1 MHRGD
6 RRVDTRR
13 FKLRI
18 VAGASRAARLFF
30 ARRGRW
36 PGVDVLDSTQRRTLA
51 VAVFALS
58 FGLGC
63 IDIPSPE
70 APDPGPSIDTS
81 APTGPPDA
89 ADDSSPTTPPG
100 EPLILALTGI
110 APDHGSVSGGASA
123 RISGTGFAAGMIVL
137 IDESLALDLKV
148 IDETSATLVIPPH
161 PAGVVDVSVW
171 HPAAQS
177 ADPIV
182 LESAFRYAPDIVV
195 TSIEPATGDVSGG
208 AKLTVRGAGFAED
221 ARFFIGG
228 REAIAASR
236 LDAETLS
243 GILPPGPFGAA
254 DVHVVADGATAV
266 ARDAFTYGTSPRIDA
281 LEPSSGLASGGT
293 HVRLLGRGFD
303 AGTLV
308 RFGDSDA
315 AVADVASDGGWV
327 ELTAPAGPAGTLAD
341 VAVASA
347 FGEVTARQAWAWQA
361 AGADPYVLAC
371 THAFPSAGPA
381 EGGTTVELSCAG
393 LHYGVEVAFGDAP
406 AEILITDPAAHRL
419 VVRAPPG
426 GPGLVDLIVTSP
438 FASVVLAGAFTWEAE
453 PILQITGIEP
463 AQGAV
468 GGGTTVTLS
477 GRGFG
482 LDATVRIG
490 ALEATAVTRL
500 ADGSLRAVSPAG
512 SPGAADVIVRSGGA
526 ETRLDGGYSYTDGRL
541 GIHLVAPATAAIS
554 GGTFLRI
561 IGDGFDATTTV
572 TLGDLPV
579 EITARVSSAE
589 LHARSPRAEVGTWD
603 AVVRSGGDSATLAR
617 ALTTF
622 DPRTGFGGTSGGPL
636 AGALNV
642 TVRGSQ
648 GVGAIGGAF
657 VTATLADGRSL
668 SGYTNDAGQLTL
680 SEPWFEGD
688 VRVTAAALGFT
699 AYSVVQFDAENVT
712 IFLRPTVPPPPT
724 TGGGPSTSGP
734 PPVPAVISGRVTG
747 LDKYVVPP
755 PGRCDITAPTGGPDC
770 RVCTDDASCGAGG
783 FACVDLLEQGARC
796 LAACTSSAECQSGYL
811 CGPTQSGAR
820 CVPHPGELVA
830 RCGYSST
837 SIFASDIFVPETG
850 WVPPGGTYTL
860 PSTRF
865 DEVAI
870 ICFGGYRDL
879 GGYFTPT
886 AMGVRRHL
894 ITLPNLVLTGQDIV
908 LNHRL
913 NRTFRLRLMDPPT
926 WPEGVQPPSI
936 TISLDLGADG
946 IIPFTR
952 VPLSAGDNTWRAPRQ
967 LALLDGDLYD
977 GRYTFYSTISAIS
990 DVGLPKS
997 YNLVREVTQVA
1008 ESRFPVLADGAWTLE
1023 STLNEVDLNA
1033 VWAPGP
1039 DRVLAVGAAGRIMQ
1053 RHAGTWTQQTSG
1065 TTATLRAIAG
1075 RSADDIYAVG
1085 DGGTVRRWGGLAWHG
1100 VDAPADD
1107 FCAAATAPGQ
1117 PLLVAGRL
1125 RLRALDAQGGWT
1137 IEGPPWLQE
1146 VRGLWMDASG
1156 RAVAV
1161 GSHGRVAQRSPAG
1174 VWAPMQS
1181 GSTADL
1187 AAVTVH
1193 PATGELIAVGAG
1205 GTVLS
1210 GSLEQPGP
1218 MEAVDVG
1225 VVDDLTALAVMADGS
1240 LVVVGDNGRALRR
1253 VGGVWVQDA
1262 IPDYRSRATGVYAP
1276 ADGGPVRVVGGAAFI
1291 LGPFLRFPVIEGA
1304 TSADDGGVT
1313 LHWGWDG
1320 GPAAEYSQLVVYDE
1334 FGPDLWTLIVD
1345 GSERLAPLP
1354 PLHLLA
1360 GIAGL
1365 GQGSRVL
1372 EVLRVR
1378 NEDFD
1383 IDGYSTRE
1391 FSIFRRSSWSLNRG
1405 LFYAP

>member
-1 MHRGD
+1 M
-6 RRVDTRR
+6 
-13 FKLRI
+13 
-18 VAGASRAARLFF
+18 
-30 ARRGRW
+30 
-36 PGVDVLDSTQRRTLA
+36 LDSTQRRTLA

-58 FGLGC
+58 LGLGC
-63 IDIPSPE
+63 IDIPSPD
-70 APDPGPSIDTS
+70 AADPGPSIDTS
-81 APTGPPDA
+81 APTDPPDG

-110 APDHGSVSGGASA
+110 TPDHGSVSGGVTA
-123 RISGTGFAAGMIVL
+123 RISGTGFASGMIVL
-137 IDESLALDLKV
+137 IDESLALDLTV

-161 PAGVVDVSVW
+161 PAGVVDLSVW

-182 LESAFRYAPDIVV
+182 LESAFRYAPDVV
-195 TSIEPATGDVSGG
+195 ITSVEPATGDVSGG
-208 AKLTVRGAGFAED
+208 TTLTIRGAGFAAG
-221 ARFFIGG
+221 ARFFIDG
-228 REAIAASR
+228 RAAIATSR
-236 LDAETLS
+236 VDAETLT
-243 GILPPGPFGAA
+243 GILPPGPFGAV
-254 DVHVVADGATAV
+254 DVHVVADGATGV
-266 ARDAFTYGTSPRIDA
+266 AKDAFTYGAAPRIDA
-281 LEPSSGLASGGT
+281 LQPTSGLAAGGT

-303 AGTLV
+303 AGALV
-308 RFGDSDA
+308 SFGGSDA
-315 AVADVASDGGWV
+315 AIADMASDGSWV
-327 ELTAPAGPAGTLAD
+327 EVTAPAGPAGSLAD
-341 VAVASA
+341 VTVASA
-347 FGEVTARQAWAWQA
+347 FGEATARQAWAWQT
-361 AGADPYVLAC
+361 AGADPYLLAC
-371 THAFPSAGPA
+371 THAYPDAGPA
-381 EGGTTVELSCAG
+381 AGGTTVELSCAG
-393 LHYGVEVAFGDAP
+393 LHYGVEVAFGEAT
-406 AEILITDPAAHRL
+406 AEVLSTDPAASRL

-426 GPGLVDLIVTSP
+426 GPGPTDITVTSP
-438 FASVVLAGAFTWEAE
+438 FASVVLADAFTWEAE
-453 PILQITGIEP
+453 PALQVTGVDP

-468 GGGTTVTLS
+468 GGGTTVILS
-477 GRGFG
+477 GHGFG
-482 LDATVRIG
+482 LDSTVRIG

-500 ADGSLRAVSPAG
+500 ADGSLRAVTPAG
-512 SPGAADVIVRSGGA
+512 SPGAADVIVWSGGA
-526 ETRLDGGYSYTDGRL
+526 ETRLDGAFSYTDGRL
-541 GIHLVAPATAAIS
+541 EIHLVAPATAAIS

-561 IGDGFDATTTV
+561 IGDGFDAKTTV
-572 TLGDLPV
+572 TVGDLPV
-579 EITARVSSAE
+579 EVTAWVSSAE
-589 LHARSPRAEVGTWD
+589 LHARSPRTEVGTWD
-603 AVVRSGGDSATLAR
+603 AVVRSGDDAASLPR

-657 VTATLADGRSL
+657 VTATLTDGRSL

-688 VRVTAAALGFT
+688 VRVTAAAVGFT
-699 AYSVVQFDAENVT
+699 AYSVVQFNAENVT
-712 IFLRPTVPPPPT
+712 IFLRPTIPPPPS
-724 TGGGPSTSGP
+724 TGGGPSNSGP

-755 PGRCDITAPTGGPDC
+755 PGRCEITAPTGGPDC
-770 RVCTDDASCGAGG
+770 RVCSGDASCGDAV
-783 FACVDLLEQGARC
+783 FACVDLLEQGSRC
-796 LAACTSSAECQSGYL
+796 LAACTSSAECQDGYI

-830 RCGYSST
+830 RCGYSAT
-837 SIFASDIFVPETG
+837 SIFASDIYVPETG
-850 WVPPGGTYTL
+850 WVPPGGTYSL

-865 DEVAI
+865 DEVAV

-894 ITLPNLVLTGQDIV
+894 ITLPGLVLTGQDIV
-908 LNHRL
+908 LDHRL

-926 WPEGVQPPSI
+926 WPEGVQTPSI

-946 IIPFTR
+946 VIPFSR
-952 VPLSAGDNTWRAPRQ
+952 IPLSAGDNLWRAPRQ

-977 GRYTFYSTISAIS
+977 GRYTFYSTLSAIS

-997 YNLVREVTQVA
+997 YNLVQEVTQVA
-1008 ESRFPVLADGAWTLE
+1008 ESRFPVLVDGAWTLE
-1023 STLNEVDLNA
+1023 STLNEVDLHA

-1039 DRVLAVGAAGRIMQ
+1039 DRVIAVGASGRIMQ
-1053 RHAGTWTQQTSG
+1053 RNAGAWTQQTSG

-1075 RSADDIYAVG
+1075 RADDDIYAVG
-1085 DGGTVRRWGGLAWHG
+1085 DGGTVRRWGGLSWHP

-1107 FCAAATAPGQ
+1107 FYAAATAPGQ
-1117 PLLVAGRL
+1117 PLLVAGSL

-1146 VRGLWMDASG
+1146 IRGLWMDSSG

-1161 GSHGRVAQRSPAG
+1161 GRHGRVAQRSSAG
-1174 VWAPMQS
+1174 VWTPVDS
-1181 GSTADL
+1181 GSTEDL

-1193 PATGELIAVGAG
+1193 PVTGEIIAVGAG
-1205 GTVLS
+1205 GTVLT
-1210 GSLEQPGP
+1210 GSLAQPTAITSVDLGK
-1218 MEAVDVG
+1218 AVDGG

-1253 VGGVWVQDA
+1253 VGGVWVLDA

-1276 ADGGPVRVVGGAAFI
+1276 PNAGPVRVVGGAAFI
-1291 LGPFLRFPVIEGA
+1291 LGPFLHFPVIEGA
-1304 TSADDGGVT
+1304 TLSDDGGVT

-1334 FGPDLWTLIVD
+1334 FGPDLWTLIVQ

-1354 PLHLLA
+1354 PLQLLA
-1360 GIAGL
+1360 GIAGI

-1391 FSIFRRSSWSLNRG
+1391 FSIYSRSSWALNRG
-1405 LFYAP
+1405 SFYAP